1 MKTLRLTAIACLLVG
16 AMVSCKKGNNSSQPN
31 TSSTDEAADLVTA
44 SLSTSTQGA
53 LSGTTD
59 ITVSA
64 DAKLHVDTTC
74 GVTWADSVNR
84 SIPFGQQYDYTYK
97 AKYTYTYNCGTSANA
112 YAGTVSTTSAYSGS
126 FVTPNLASTFAGSSD
141 FTIGGVN
148 HLSPTYTVNGEY
160 KRSGSFQSK
169 TDTSYEG
176 THSVDITITNLVLI
190 KPLRIIKSGS
200 ASFTISGD
208 MPKRG
213 AFNYTGTIVFN
224 GGNNATLTV
233 NGQGYLINLSSR
245 TKKRL

>member
-1 MKTLRLTAIACLLVG
+1 MKTLRLTIISFLLVG
-16 AMVSCKKGNNSSQPN
+16 AIASCKKGNGSSQPN
-31 TSSTDEAADLVTA
+31 SNSTDEAADLVTA

-59 ITVSA
+59 LTVSA
-64 DAKLHVDTTC
+64 DAKLHIDTTC

-84 SIPFGQQYDYTYK
+84 SIPFGTQYNYTYK
-97 AKYTYTYNCGTSANA
+97 AKYTYTYNCGTSPSV
-112 YAGTVSTTSAYSGS
+112 TTTSAYSGS
-126 FVTPNLASTFAGSSD
+126 FVTPNLASTFSGSSD

-148 HLSPTYTVNGEY
+148 RASTAYTINGEY

-169 TDTSYEG
+169 TDTSFEG
-176 THSVDITITNLVLI
+176 THSVDITITNLVLV

-200 ASFTISGD
+200 ATFTISGD

-213 AFNYTGTIVFN
+213 SFNYTGTIVFN
-224 GGNNATLTV
+224 GGDNATLTV

-245 TKKRL
+245 TKKKM

>member
-1 MKTLRLTAIACLLVG
+1 MKTLRLTAIACLLMG
-16 AMVSCKKGNNSSQPN
+16 AMVSCKKGSNSSQPN
-31 TSSTDEAADLVTA
+31 SNTTDEAADLVTA

-64 DAKLHVDTTC
+64 NAQLNIDTTC

-84 SIPFGQQYDYTYK
+84 SIPFGSQYNYSYK
-97 AKYTYTYNCGTSANA
+97 GKYTYTYNCGTSP
-112 YAGTVSTTSAYSGS
+112 TVNTTSAYSGS
-126 FVTPNLASTFAGSSD
+126 FVTPNLASTFAGTSD
-141 FTIGGVN
+141 FTLGGVRRSSTN
-148 HLSPTYTVNGEY
+148 YTINGEY

-176 THSVDITITNLVLI
+176 THSVDITITNLVLV
-190 KPLRIIKSGS
+190 KPLRIIRSGN
-200 ASFTISGD
+200 ATFTISGD

-224 GGNNATLTV
+224 GGDNATLTV

-245 TKKRL
+245 TKRKI

>member
-1 MKTLRLTAIACLLVG
+1 MKTLRLTAIALLLVG
-16 AMVSCKKGNNSSQPN
+16 VMAACKKGNGSSQPN
-31 TSSTDEAADLVTA
+31 NNATDQAADLVTA

-59 ITVSA
+59 LTVSA

-84 SIPFGQQYDYTYK
+84 SIPFGTQYNYTYK
-97 AKYTYTYNCGTSANA
+97 AKYTYTYNCGTSPSVN
-112 YAGTVSTTSAYSGS
+112 TTAAYSGS
-126 FVTPNLASTFAGSSD
+126 FVTPNLASTFSGSSD
-141 FTIGGVN
+141 FTISGVN
-148 HLSPTYTVNGEY
+148 HLSPTYSINGEY

-169 TDTSYEG
+169 TDTSFEG
-176 THSVDITITNLVLI
+176 THSVDITVTNLVLV

-224 GGNNATLTV
+224 GGDNATLTV
-233 NGQGYLINLSSR
+233 NGQTYLINLSSR
-245 TKKRL
+245 TKKKI

>member
-1 MKTLRLTAIACLLVG
+1 MKTLRLTAITCLLLG
-16 AMVSCKKGNNSSQPN
+16 AMVSCKKGSNSSQPN
-31 TSSTDEAADLVTA
+31 SNSTDEAADLVTA

-64 DAKLHVDTTC
+64 DAKLNVDTTC

-84 SIPFGQQYDYTYK
+84 TVPLGSQYNYSYK
-97 AKYTYTYNCGTSANA
+97 AKYTYTYNCGTSPSV
-112 YAGTVSTTSAYSGS
+112 TTTSAYSGS
-126 FVTPNLASTFAGSSD
+126 FVTPNLASTFAGSAD
-141 FTIGGVN
+141 FTIGGIN
-148 HLSPTYTVNGEY
+148 RLSPDYTINGEY

-169 TDTSYEG
+169 TDTSFEG
-176 THSVDITITNLVLI
+176 THSVDITITNLVLV

-224 GGNNATLTV
+224 GGDNATLTV
-233 NGQGYLINLSSR
+233 NGQAYIINLASR
-245 TKKRL
+245 TKRKI